1 MRKSGWTAAT
11 GIGSLV
17 LLLAACGGSSG
28 STSAA
33 GSGSS
38 AGQPSSGSSGPAA
51 PVSSVSAAS
60 TATSAPTAK
69 ATKNGGGSSPTGSA
83 TPHHTAGPQPSSNSA
98 DQSIPPVGTTV
109 MIVQHSAIGFVLAEA
124 NGQVVY
130 TYANDKKGGLP
141 TCTGSCAATWSPATG
156 TPQAGPA
163 DHFPGTFG
171 LVKGAGGVEQITYNG
186 MPLYT
191 LKGAKPYAVTGNGVG
206 GVWHVVPLSVSDI
219 G

>member
-17 LLLAACGGSSG
+17 LLLAACGGSSP

-38 AGQPSSGSSGPAA
+38 AAQPSSGSSGPAA
-51 PVSSVSAAS
+51 PASSVSPVA
-60 TATSAPTAK
+60 TATKSAK
-69 ATKNGGGSSPTGSA
+69 GSSSPAAPSPK
-83 TPHHTAGPQPSSNSA
+83 PHHTAGPQPSSA
-98 DQSIPPVGTTV
+98 DDQSIPAAGTTV
-109 MIVQHSAIGFVLAEA
+109 MIVQHSNLGYVLAEA

-130 TYANDKKGGLP
+130 TYSKDKKGGP
-141 TCTGSCAATWSPATG
+141 ATCTGSCASNWPPATG

-163 DHFPGTFG
+163 DRFPGTFTV
-171 LVKGAGGVEQITYNG
+171 VKGAGGVQQIAYNG

-191 LKGAKPYAVTGNGVG
+191 FAGAKPYSTAGNGVN
-206 GVWHVVPLSVSDI
+206 GVWHVVKLSAGDI
-219 G
+219 ITS